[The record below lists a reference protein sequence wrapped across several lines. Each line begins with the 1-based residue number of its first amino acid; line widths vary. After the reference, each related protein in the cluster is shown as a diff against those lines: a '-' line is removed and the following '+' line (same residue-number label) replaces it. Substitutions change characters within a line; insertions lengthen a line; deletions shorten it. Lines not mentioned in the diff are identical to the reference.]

1 MRIPKKKIGC
11 LGSLIFI
18 CFLMFIISFA
28 IFIGGILAIAGTIFA
43 FICLSKL
50 IFLILHKFYDAI
62 EQEYETKRAEGKLT
76 LMRKIL
82 NAFNMK
88 NWKKTKDKQPEN
100 ILYAG
105 IETNHC
111 PETIRQDKQ
120 SENISYAEIETNHC
134 PETIRQE
141 ENLERFMIE
150 CNAWL
155 AHQDEMAQY
164 GIYDKQGE

>member
-1 MRIPKKKIGC
+1 MYIPKKKIGC

-18 CFLMFIISFA
+18 CFLMFVISFA
-28 IFIGGILAIAGTIFA
+28 IFTGGILAIAGIVFA
-43 FICLSKL
+43 FIIYLVKL
-50 IFLILHKFYDAI
+50 ILLILHEFYDAI
-62 EQEYETKRAEGKLT
+62 EHEYETKRAEGKLT
-76 LMRKIL
+76 FMGKIL

-88 NWKKTKDKQPEN
+88 NWGKTK
-100 ILYAG
+100 
-105 IETNHC
+105 
-111 PETIRQDKQ
+111 DKQ
-120 SENISYAEIETNHC
+120 SENISYAEIKANHC

-164 GIYDKQGE
+164 GIYDEQEK